1 MAELEGTILEQ
12 QVAHEREREQ
22 LHLAHQVAL
31 DEVREQLALAEAQ
44 NGLLRQQ
51 TQALSESHMPAPE
64 QPQCAQRE
72 LGACRSP
79 LESAVAAGGG
89 GNLSPGVISQM
100 NPGPYRPLYLWGWR
114 VGSRL

>member
-22 LHLAHQVAL
+22 LHLAHQAAL

-44 NGLLRQQ
+44 NGLLRQQTHKQ

-79 LESAVAAGGG
+79 LESAVAAF
-89 GNLSPGVISQM
+89 
-100 NPGPYRPLYLWGWR
+100 
-114 VGSRL
+114 

>member
-22 LHLAHQVAL
+22 LHLAHQAAL

-79 LESAVAAGGG
+79 LESAVAAF
-89 GNLSPGVISQM
+89 
-100 NPGPYRPLYLWGWR
+100 
-114 VGSRL
+114 